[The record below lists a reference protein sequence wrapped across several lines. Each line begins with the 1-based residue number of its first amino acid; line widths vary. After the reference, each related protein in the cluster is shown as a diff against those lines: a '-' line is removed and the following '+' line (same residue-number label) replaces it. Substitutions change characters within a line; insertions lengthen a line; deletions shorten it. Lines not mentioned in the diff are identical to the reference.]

1 MSVRAVIYARY
12 STNLQNPASIADQV
26 ASCREL
32 AARLG
37 ADVVQVF
44 SDAAIGGKAVGNRPG
59 YQDMMAAAARGEFDL
74 VLAEA
79 LDRVSRGQ
87 ADTAVTYE
95 DLDGL
100 GVRIHTISE
109 GLVDELH
116 VGLKGTMNALALRDT
131 ATKTR
136 RGLKGVLDS
145 GRSIVA
151 PYGYDVVRKIG
162 DDGEIVVGLRKINEA
177 EKAVVLRIFE
187 DYVAGLSPRKI
198 AYNLN
203 AEGIPSSRA
212 RNWGITSING
222 SGVGIL
228 RNEIYRGV
236 IVWGKRTSRKDRRS
250 GKRKLTL
257 APADKIVRVV
267 REDLRIVSEDLWARA
282 AARLAAHSA
291 PTAGRAQAQR
301 RPKRLLSGI
310 VVCGTCGRLMTSAK
324 GEVRDGVF
332 HARLQC
338 GGREQ
343 RGPATC
349 SNARTPYTIDVERRV
364 LAAVRERLLRPEA
377 VEAAVREVHR
387 LMAERA
393 KTAGSDR
400 GRLDRELAD
409 TRRQAERLVDLVAD
423 GAVAGATVREKLKAL
438 ETRAE
443 TIERELAGLV
453 DNTNVVAI
461 HPAAGDHYRRLVQ
474 DLADQL
480 DNVGAGSEASEATAR
495 EAFRELIGQVR
506 LIPGEKRGEYEL
518 EIVGELQRVLA
529 FITGRSLGGTSAD
542 QLGEYRIS
550 G

>member
-26 ASCREL
+26 AALREL
-32 AARLG
+32 AERLG
-37 ADVVQVF
+37 VSVVEVF
-44 SDAAIGGKAVGNRPG
+44 SDAAIGGKATGNRPG
-59 YQDMMAAAARGEFDL
+59 YQAMMAAAARGEFDL

-79 LDRVSRGQ
+79 LDRLSRGQ
-87 ADTAVTYE
+87 ADIAVTHE
-95 DLDGL
+95 DLLDL
-100 GVRIHTISE
+100 NVRIHTIAE

-116 VGLKGTMNALALRDT
+116 VGLKGTMNALALRDS
-131 ATKTR
+131 AAKTR

-162 DDGEIVVGLRKINEA
+162 DDGEVVVGLRKINEI
-177 EKAVVLRIFE
+177 EKAVVVRIFE
-187 DYVAGLSPRKI
+187 DYVSGLSPRKI

-203 AEGIPSSRA
+203 AEGVPSSRA
-212 RNWGITSING
+212 RSWGITSING

-236 IVWGKRTSRKDRRS
+236 IVWGRRASRKDRRS
-250 GKRKLTL
+250 GKRKLTT
-257 APADKIVRVV
+257 APAEKVIRVA
-267 REDLRIVSEDLWARA
+267 REDLRIISDELWNRA

-310 VVCGTCGRLMTSAK
+310 VVCGTCDRVMTSAK

-332 HARLQC
+332 RARLQC

-349 SNARTPYTIDVERRV
+349 SNARTPYAIDIERRV
-364 LAAVRERLLRPEA
+364 LAAVRDRLLRPEA

-387 LMAERA
+387 LMAERSR
-393 KTAGSDR
+393 TAGSDR

-409 TRRQAERLVDLVAD
+409 ARRQAGRLVDLVAE
-423 GAVAGATVREKLKAL
+423 GSIAGTTVRDKLQAL
-438 ETRAE
+438 EARAE
-443 TIERELAGLV
+443 AIERELAGLV
-453 DNTNVVAI
+453 DNANVVAI

-480 DNVGAGSEASEATAR
+480 ENVGSGSEASDAAAR
-495 EAFRELIGQVR
+495 EAFRQLIGQVR